1 MPKLVDTSSKF
12 YITEQRCLY
21 HSNSVGHDTKDY
33 INLKHNIQNLIAQEV
48 VSLHAAAPNVNT
60 NPLPNHV
67 GININMIKMDDNWCV
82 SKVIT
87 LLFHDEL
94 ERLVASLSLKE
105 KKEFMIL
112 TPAKVVALVAY
123 EAPVRPKF
131 VIEIASE
138 QGMTQFGRYYN
149 LEGLDSVGQK
159 KDQGKRLISEG

>member
-1 MPKLVDTSSKF
+1 
-12 YITEQRCLY
+12 
-21 HSNSVGHDTKDY
+21 
-33 INLKHNIQNLIAQEV
+33 
-48 VSLHAAAPNVNT
+48 
-60 NPLPNHV
+60 
-67 GININMIKMDDNWCV
+67 MIKTDDNWCV

-131 VIEIASE
+131 VIEIASA
-138 QGMTQFGRYYN
+138 QGITQFGRYYN

-159 KDQGKRLISEG
+159 KDQGKRPISEGEAEEF